1 MENRHLL
8 PREKIKSL
16 ILFIAILTCVILDV
30 YITFIMGKKIVY
42 SHFFYIPLILAGVW
56 YHTRAIYVAI
66 FLGAIHVL
74 TTFIHMD
81 HGFSIVTL
89 EAIQRALVFIAVA
102 YFVGF
107 VSREHAKSL
116 VLEEKRRVEEVRK
129 SEGKYRSL
137 VESTEDSIYLVDRN
151 CEYLFMSEKHLSRL
165 GLSKG
170 QFLGLSYGDFHSAE
184 ETKEFAEKVERV
196 FETGVS
202 LQLEYKSSEGKCYLK
217 TLSPVKD
224 SETGIVTAVTVVSK
238 DITRLKRV
246 ENALRASGKK
256 LKETRDY
263 LNNIIASSADT
274 ITVVD
279 MKGIVRDWNKG
290 AEGIMGYRADE
301 VVGTS
306 NRKFFADPKEADRI
320 MELVQRE
327 GEIKDYRT
335 VVLRKDGKPIH
346 ISMSAAVLKDKKGV
360 PIGTVRVS
368 RDITKVVELEARIKA
383 ERDNLNLIFESMV
396 DGVYV
401 VSEDYKVEFMN
412 KVLRHEFGNRVG
424 DICYKVFHN
433 REKPCPLCKLQ
444 EVMKGKTARWE
455 WNSRRMNKTYDLIET
470 PLKNADGTVSKLT
483 IFRDITE
490 RKKAEEEIQKLNR
503 ELELKVVDLEEV
515 TRMKSD
521 FLSLTSHE
529 LRTPLTPMQA
539 QLQMLQE
546 GYMGRLNE
554 KQEDSIEVILRN
566 LTRLDKL
573 INDILDISRIEAGR
587 IKMSF
592 ASMSLNDTVM
602 EAIKMQEPFAKKKDL
617 KISAR
622 LAELPN
628 IIGDAERLR
637 QVISNL
643 LNNAIKF
650 SEKSAE
656 VVVETKQVGDDVL
669 FCITDYGIGISKTDI
684 GKLFKPFS
692 QIDGSMGREHGGS
705 GLGLAIA
712 KGIIQAHSGKIWVES
727 ESGRGSTFYF
737 SIPIKQK
744 ITEKE
749 VPYIG

>member
-1 MENRHLL
+1 MENRHLFAGI
-8 PREKIKSL
+8 PREKMKSL
-16 ILFIAILTCVILDV
+16 ILLIAILACVFLDV
-30 YITFIMGKKIVY
+30 YVTFIIGKEIVY
-42 SHFFYIPLILAGVW
+42 THFFYIPIILAGVW
-56 YHTRAIYVAI
+56 YHIRALYVAI
-66 FLGAIHVL
+66 FLGVVHVL
-74 TTFIHMD
+74 TTFTYPD
-81 HGFSIVTL
+81 FGFSIAVL
-89 EAIQRALVFIAVA
+89 GAVQRALVFLAVA

-116 VLEEKRRVEEVRK
+116 LQEEKRRVEEVRR
-129 SEGKYRSL
+129 SEG
-137 VESTEDSIYLVDRN
+137 
-151 CEYLFMSEKHLSRL
+151 
-165 GLSKG
+165 
-170 QFLGLSYGDFHSAE
+170 
-184 ETKEFAEKVERV
+184 
-196 FETGVS
+196 
-202 LQLEYKSSEGKCYLK
+202 
-217 TLSPVKD
+217 
-224 SETGIVTAVTVVSK
+224 
-238 DITRLKRV
+238 
-246 ENALRASGKK
+246 K

-306 NRKFFADPKEADRI
+306 NKKFFADPEEPDRI
-320 MELVQRE
+320 MELVQKE
-327 GEIKDYRT
+327 GEITDYRT
-335 VVLRKDGKPIH
+335 IVLRKDGKPIH

-401 VSEDYKVEFMN
+401 ISEDYKVEFMN
-412 KVLRHEFGNRVG
+412 KVLRREFGDRVG

-433 REKPCPLCKLQ
+433 REEPCPLCKLQ
-444 EVMKGKTARWE
+444 EVIKGKTERWE
-455 WNSRRMNKTYDLIET
+455 WYSRGMNKTYDLIET
-470 PLKNADGTVSKLT
+470 PLKNVDGTVSKLT

-490 RKKAEEEIQKLNR
+490 RKRAEEEIRKLNR

-539 QLQMLQE
+539 QLQMLRE

-587 IKMSF
+587 IKMYF
-592 ASMSLNDTVM
+592 EPMSLNETVK
-602 EAIKMQEPFAKKKDL
+602 EAIKMQEPFAKKKNL
-617 KISAR
+617 KIRAR
-622 LAELPN
+622 LAELPA
-628 IIGDAERLR
+628 ITGDAERLR
-637 QVISNL
+637 QAIGNL

-650 SEKSAE
+650 SDKSAD
-656 VVVETKQVGDDVL
+656 VVVETKQVGEDVL
-669 FCITDYGIGISKTDI
+669 FCVTDAGIGISKTDKE
-684 GKLFKPFS
+684 KLFKPFS
-692 QIDGSMGREHGGS
+692 QIDSSMGREHGGT

-727 ESGRGSTFYF
+727 ELGKGSTFYF
-737 SIPIKQK
+737 SIPINQK

>member
-1 MENRHLL
+1 MENRHLFAGI
-8 PREKIKSL
+8 PREKMKSL
-16 ILFIAILTCVILDV
+16 ILLIAILACVILDV
-30 YITFIMGKKIVY
+30 YVTFIMGKEIVY
-42 SHFFYIPLILAGVW
+42 THFFYIPLILAGVW

-66 FLGAIHVL
+66 FLGAVHVL
-74 TTFIHMD
+74 TTFIHTD
-81 HGFSIVTL
+81 FGFSIVTL
-89 EAIQRALVFIAVA
+89 EAVQRAFVFLAAA

-116 VLEEKRRVEEVRK
+116 LQEEKRRVEEVRK
-129 SEGKYRSL
+129 SEG
-137 VESTEDSIYLVDRN
+137 
-151 CEYLFMSEKHLSRL
+151 
-165 GLSKG
+165 
-170 QFLGLSYGDFHSAE
+170 
-184 ETKEFAEKVERV
+184 
-196 FETGVS
+196 
-202 LQLEYKSSEGKCYLK
+202 
-217 TLSPVKD
+217 
-224 SETGIVTAVTVVSK
+224 
-238 DITRLKRV
+238 
-246 ENALRASGKK
+246 K

-306 NRKFFADPKEADRI
+306 NRKFFADPEEADRI
-320 MELVQRE
+320 MELVQKE
-327 GEIKDYRT
+327 GEIRDYRT
-335 VVLRKDGKPIH
+335 IVLRKDGKPIH

-383 ERDNLNLIFESMV
+383 ERDNLNLILESMV

-433 REKPCPLCKLQ
+433 REKPCPLCKLP
-444 EVMKGKTARWE
+444 EVTKGKTARWE
-455 WNSRRMNKTYDLIET
+455 WYSRGVNKTYDLIET
-470 PLKNADGTVSKLT
+470 PLKNVDGTVSKLT

-490 RKKAEEEIQKLNR
+490 RKKAEEEIRKLNR

-515 TRMKSD
+515 TRMKSV

-546 GYMGRLNE
+546 GYMGRLNK
-554 KQEDSIEVILRN
+554 KQEDSIAVILRN

-587 IKMSF
+587 IKISF
-592 ASMSLNDTVM
+592 ESMSLNDTVK
-602 EAIKMQEPFAKKKDL
+602 EAIKMQEPFAKKKNV
-617 KISAR
+617 KIRAR
-622 LAELPN
+622 LAELPT

-650 SEKSAE
+650 SKKYAD
-656 VVVETKQVGDDVL
+656 VVVETMQVEENVL
-669 FCITDYGIGISKTDI
+669 FCITDDGIGISKTDKE
-684 GKLFKPFS
+684 KLFKPFS
-692 QIDGSMGREHGGS
+692 QINSSMGREHGGT

-727 ESGRGSTFYF
+727 ELGKGSTFYF